1 MRRVRFVLTCRV
13 QYNAVRVFDH
23 KIRTPSISNTLWI
36 GFYLFVFLG
45 SLSNALRYA
54 LHAAGTLLADRWL
67 EVVSLT
73 MHGLSTAMLSLTLN
87 HQRRFRS
94 SGGAGGADD
103 VETDPLLRR
112 YDRLRSHVSPP
123 DVLFVLLFVVYEVFA
138 FLPVLGV
145 AAAVLRWVF
154 LGLFLAQRLPPLLL
168 TVLII
173 FFPKPTDPEAMGT
186 VTEAYVAAEG
196 PSGRAKALLGFATLF
211 SVAGDVPL
219 SLWSLAF
226 GQDCVFWVASG
237 VDLVHLLYVV
247 GLVLYFFFLRS
258 EYHRNMEECIWKVR
272 EMGLSPCYLIRILFQ
287 KDCQEVPALL

>member
-1 MRRVRFVLTCRV
+1 M
-13 QYNAVRVFDH
+13 RVFDH
-23 KIRTPSISNTLWI
+23 KIRTASISNTLWI

-54 LHAAGTLLADRWL
+54 LHAAGAPGPNRWL
-67 EVVSLT
+67 EIVSLT
-73 MHGLSTAMLSLTLN
+73 MHGLSTMMLSLTLN

-94 SGGAGGADD
+94 SGGSGGPDD

-112 YDRLRSHVSPP
+112 YDRLRSHVSLA
-123 DVLFVLLFVVYEVFA
+123 DVLFVLFFAVYEVFA

-145 AAAVLRWVF
+145 APLELRWVF
-154 LGLFLAQRLPPLLL
+154 LGLFLLQRVPPLLL
-168 TVLII
+168 TALII
-173 FFPKPTDPEAMGT
+173 FFPKPPQPEAMGS

-196 PSGRAKALLGFATLF
+196 PPGRAKALLGFATLF

-226 GQDCVFWVASG
+226 GQSCVFWVASG

-258 EYHRNMEECIWKVR
+258 EYHRNMEECIWRTVKK
-272 EMGLSPCYLIRILFQ
+272 FQ
-287 KDCQEVPALL
+287 QNWDFRKM